1 VTDPTIRRL
10 REIER
15 LQWAL
20 EAKERERVARV
31 AERQPPQQEY
41 SRRLAAIESEWQ
53 MFRECCRSTTTA
65 NGTAARVREDNRGNQ
80 PAYSRGERTGDHCD
94 RGGRWVRRR
103 PRFVIYRAA
112 QLVVMADDSTDDKR
126 KTLLFLHGMEIPLK
140 AERVVRLRGPRVC
153 RVR

>member
-53 MFRECCRSTTTA
+53 MFKAAA
-65 NGTAARVREDNRGNQ
+65 NAAV
-80 PAYSRGERTGDHCD
+80 
-94 RGGRWVRRR
+94 
-103 PRFVIYRAA
+103 
-112 QLVVMADDSTDDKR
+112 
-126 KTLLFLHGMEIPLK
+126 
-140 AERVVRLRGPRVC
+140 
-153 RVR
+153 